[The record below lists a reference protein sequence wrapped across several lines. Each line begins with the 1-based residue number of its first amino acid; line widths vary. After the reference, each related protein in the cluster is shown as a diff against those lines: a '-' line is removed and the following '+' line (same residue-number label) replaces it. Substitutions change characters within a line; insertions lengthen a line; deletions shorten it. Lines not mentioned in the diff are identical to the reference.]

1 MKNLTYLASVL
12 IIALALVFA
21 AKTAMAQDL
30 AKVAPEDVKVLI
42 DNDRV
47 RVLEVLHKPGA
58 KEPMHSHPDYVAV
71 FLSATRLKVTM
82 PDGKTTEKDRK
93 AGEVL
98 WSGPVTH
105 AVENVGTA
113 DQHVIVI
120 ELKQ

>member
-1 MKNLTYLASVL
+1 LDPVE
-12 IIALALVFA
+12 IIMLPFA
-21 AKTAMAQDL
+21 
-30 AKVAPEDVKVLI
+30 DVERRNINYEKCTLCYY
-42 DNDRV
+42 
-47 RVLEVLHKPGA
+47 GC
-58 KEPMHSHPDYVAV
+58 S
-71 FLSATRLKVTM
+71 VTM

-120 ELKQ
+120 ELKK